1 MSAGFILALS
11 LVVLATAT
19 LSGIFGMAG
28 GIILMGFLITVL
40 PVGAAMMLHGV
51 TQAASNGY
59 RAVLNRHY
67 IRWNIIGVYCAG
79 SALALALLTSISF
92 VPDRAVVFLALGCV
106 PFIAA
111 ALPKS
116 LALDITKKSMA
127 AAAGFFITLIN
138 LIAGV
143 AGPLLDVFFVRT
155 ELTRH
160 EVVASKAVTQAIS
173 HLLKIVYFGLLV
185 RESARAAEAAPVDV
199 PLWVYV
205 LVVPLA
211 MIGTTLGKKVLDR
224 MSDTGFRKWSQWI
237 VLTIGSVF
245 LVRGIWALL

>member
-1 MSAGFILALS
+1 MGPGLILALG
-11 LVVLATAT
+11 LVVVATAT

-28 GIILMGFLITVL
+28 GIVLMGFLITVL
-40 PVGAAMMLHGV
+40 PVGTAMMLHGV

-59 RAVLNRHY
+59 RAVLNRHH

-79 SALALALLTSISF
+79 AALALAVLTAVSF
-92 VPDRAVVFLALGCV
+92 VPDKAVVFLALGTI

-116 LALDITKKSMA
+116 LSLDITRKGMA

-173 HLLKIVYFGLLV
+173 HLLKLVYFGLLV
-185 RESARAAEAAPVDV
+185 RETARAAETAPVEV
-199 PLWVYV
+199 PLWVYAAV
-205 LVVPLA
+205 IPLA

-224 MSDTGFRKWSQWI
+224 MSDTNFRK
-237 VLTIGSVF
+237 
-245 LVRGIWALL
+245 